1 MTISDLRPLSLGEI
15 LDRTLSLYRQHF
27 VLFVG
32 IAALPQLLN
41 LALSL
46 AQVWTGR
53 VAGGHKQVAVAVAA
67 AGFIGGL
74 VGVVVYLVVY
84 LFAQGGTV
92 YAVSEIYLGR
102 PATIGASLKRMRGQV
117 GNLFGVTLLNGLVI
131 GIATILLIVPGIY
144 MACRLITCVP
154 AALLEDLGP
163 RDSLERS
170 YRLTEDSAGRSFV
183 IYLLYFFLLYAAVLL
198 FILPFS
204 VASRLTAN
212 DPGSVWVWLVLGQ
225 VGNFLA
231 TTLVTPILTIATAVF
246 YYDLRVRKEAFDL
259 QLLMNQVGRTARP
272 SAGVGTTLY

>member
-1 MTISDLRPLSLGEI
+1 VTISDLRPLSLGEI